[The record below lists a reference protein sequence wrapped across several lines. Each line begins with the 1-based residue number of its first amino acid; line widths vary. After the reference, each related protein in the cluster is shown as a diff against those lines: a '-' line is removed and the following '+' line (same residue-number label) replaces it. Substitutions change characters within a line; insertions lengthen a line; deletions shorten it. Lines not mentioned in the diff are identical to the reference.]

1 MTADFDCSRSGSF
14 KTDLGLRL
22 RLFFAILEFCIKRF
36 QARRKV
42 KEQAHLK
49 MFINLRFMR

>member
-1 MTADFDCSRSGSF
+1 
-14 KTDLGLRL
+14 LGLRL